1 MGGGVLKQQFV
12 LHAPF
17 LPCGDQPEAIRRLSQ
32 GITDGVPAQVLL
44 GTTGSGKTFT
54 MANVIAN
61 VNVPTLVLAHN
72 KTLAAQLYQEF
83 KAFFPENAVEYFISY
98 YDYYQPE
105 AYIARSDTYIEKSL
119 LINDEIDKLRLS
131 ATRSILERR
140 DTLIVS
146 SISCIYGIGS
156 PDNYS
161 SMALTL
167 EVGKEYPR
175 SQLSSQLVRMHYQA
189 SSTPQRSAFR
199 ERGSVIDIFL
209 AYESDLA
216 VRLEFMNDTLIS
228 IEYVDP
234 LTMIPSHTTSSITLY
249 PGSHYVTPEAVR
261 EQAIRTIREEL
272 EQRMLFFEGRPVEQ
286 ERLFQ
291 RTTHDIEMIKEI
303 GFCKGIENYSRHF
316 TGAAPGEPPTCLLD
330 YFPDD
335 FLLIIDE
342 SHQTLP
348 QLRAMYRGDQSRKQ
362 SLVEYGFRLPSAFD
376 NRPLTYEEAR
386 RYFHRVIYVS
396 ATPGDLEIQESRGHI
411 IEQIIRPTR
420 IPDLLPEIRPAKGQ
434 IDDLLE
440 EIRQRLRKD
449 QEKIL
454 VISVTKKLAEDI
466 AAFLAELGIA
476 AAYLHSGIETA
487 ERTQILTDLRLGN
500 IDVLIGVNLLR
511 EGIDLPEVSL
521 VAILDADKEGF
532 LRSSASLIQF
542 CGRAARNIHGKVI
555 CYADRI
561 TPSMDHML
569 KETERRRKIQLDY
582 NQQHK
587 ITPQPIIK
595 PILANPITKEA
606 GQEETRLKMQ
616 SSKELEASIKTYEEA
631 MYQAAQEFQFDEA
644 AKYRDLMNAAKKQ
657 LLFQKGEEENGD

>member
-1 MGGGVLKQQFV
+1 M
-12 LHAPF
+12 
-17 LPCGDQPEAIRRLSQ
+17 
-32 GITDGVPAQVLL
+32 
-44 GTTGSGKTFT
+44 
-54 MANVIAN
+54 
-61 VNVPTLVLAHN
+61 LAHN

-167 EVGKEYPR
+167 EVGKEYSR
-175 SQLSSQLVRMHYQA
+175 AQLSSQLVRMHYQA
-189 SSTPQRSAFR
+189 SATPQRSAFR

-209 AYESDLA
+209 AYESDCA
-216 VRLEFMNDTLIS
+216 VRLEFVNDTLVS
-228 IEYVDP
+228 IEYTDP
-234 LTMIPSHTTSSITLY
+234 LTMIPSGTTSSITLY

-272 EQRMLFFEGRPVEQ
+272 EQRLLFFEGRPVEQ

-316 TGAAPGEPPTCLLD
+316 TGTAPGEPPTCLLD

-348 QLRAMYRGDQSRKQ
+348 QLRAMYRGDQSRKR

-386 RYFHRVIYVS
+386 RYFHRVVYVS
-396 ATPGDLEIQESRGHI
+396 ATPGELEIQESRGHI
-411 IEQIIRPTR
+411 VEQIIRPTG
-420 IPDLLPEIRPAKGQ
+420 IPDPLPEIRPATGQ

-440 EIRQRLRKD
+440 EIRQRLHKD
-449 QEKIL
+449 KEKIL

-466 AAFLAELGIA
+466 SAFLAELGIA

-487 ERTQILTDLRLGN
+487 ERTQILTDLRLGT

-532 LRSSASLIQF
+532 LRSCSSLIQF

-555 CYADRI
+555 FYADRI

-569 KETERRRKIQLDY
+569 KETERRRQIQLDY
-582 NQQHK
+582 NK
-587 ITPQPIIK
+587 NIRSPRAPS
-595 PILANPITKEA
+595 LNP
-606 GQEETRLKMQ
+606 
-616 SSKELEASIKTYEEA
+616 S
-631 MYQAAQEFQFDEA
+631 
-644 AKYRDLMNAAKKQ
+644 
-657 LLFQKGEEENGD
+657 

>member
-1 MGGGVLKQQFV
+1 
-12 LHAPF
+12 
-17 LPCGDQPEAIRRLSQ
+17 
-32 GITDGVPAQVLL
+32 
-44 GTTGSGKTFT
+44 

-175 SQLSSQLVRMHYQA
+175 AQLSSQLVRMHYQA
-189 SSTPQRSAFR
+189 TATPQRSAFR

-209 AYESDLA
+209 AYESDCA
-216 VRLEFMNDTLIS
+216 VRLEFVNDTLVS
-228 IEYVDP
+228 IEYTDP
-234 LTMIPSHTTSSITLY
+234 LTMIPSGTTSSITLY

-261 EQAIRTIREEL
+261 EQAIRSIREEL
-272 EQRMLFFEGRPVEQ
+272 EQRLLFFEGRPVEQ

-348 QLRAMYRGDQSRKQ
+348 QLRAMYRGDQSRKR

-386 RYFHRVIYVS
+386 RYFHRVVYV
-396 ATPGDLEIQESRGHI
+396 
-411 IEQIIRPTR
+411 
-420 IPDLLPEIRPAKGQ
+420 
-434 IDDLLE
+434 
-440 EIRQRLRKD
+440 
-449 QEKIL
+449 
-454 VISVTKKLAEDI
+454 
-466 AAFLAELGIA
+466 
-476 AAYLHSGIETA
+476 
-487 ERTQILTDLRLGN
+487 
-500 IDVLIGVNLLR
+500 
-511 EGIDLPEVSL
+511 
-521 VAILDADKEGF
+521 
-532 LRSSASLIQF
+532 
-542 CGRAARNIHGKVI
+542 
-555 CYADRI
+555 
-561 TPSMDHML
+561 
-569 KETERRRKIQLDY
+569 
-582 NQQHK
+582 
-587 ITPQPIIK
+587 
-595 PILANPITKEA
+595 
-606 GQEETRLKMQ
+606 
-616 SSKELEASIKTYEEA
+616 
-631 MYQAAQEFQFDEA
+631 
-644 AKYRDLMNAAKKQ
+644 
-657 LLFQKGEEENGD
+657 

>member
-1 MGGGVLKQQFV
+1 MNPQFV

-17 LPCGDQPEAIRRLSQ
+17 LPCGDQPEAIRQLSQ
-32 GITDGVPAQVLL
+32 GILDGIPSQVLL

-175 SQLSSQLVRMHYQA
+175 AQLSSQLVRMHYQA
-189 SSTPQRSAFR
+189 TATPQRSAFR

-209 AYESDLA
+209 AYESDCA
-216 VRLEFMNDTLIS
+216 VRLEFVNDTLVS
-228 IEYVDP
+228 IEYTDP
-234 LTMIPSHTTSSITLY
+234 LTMIPSGTTSSITLY

-272 EQRMLFFEGRPVEQ
+272 EQRLLFFEGRPVEQ

-348 QLRAMYRGDQSRKQ
+348 QLRAMYRGDQSRKR

-386 RYFHRVIYVS
+386 RYFHRVVYVS
-396 ATPGDLEIQESRGHI
+396 ATPGELEIQESRGHI
-411 IEQIIRPTR
+411 VEQIIRPTG
-420 IPDLLPEIRPAKGQ
+420 IPDPLPEIRPATGQ

-440 EIRQRLRKD
+440 EIRQRLHKD
-449 QEKIL
+449 KEKIL

-487 ERTQILTDLRLGN
+487 ERTQILTDLRLGT

-532 LRSSASLIQF
+532 LRSSSSLIQF

-555 CYADRI
+555 FYADRI

-569 KETERRRKIQLDY
+569 KETERRRQIQLDY
-582 NQQHK
+582 NKKHQ
-587 ITPQPIIK
+587 ITPRPIIK
-595 PILANPITKEA
+595 PILANPITKEEA
-606 GQEETRLKMQ
+606 QEKSHLGQQ
-616 SSKELEASIKTYEEA
+616 SSKELETSIKAYEEA
-631 MYQAAQEFQFDEA
+631 MYKAAQDFQFDEA
-644 AKYRDLMNAAKKQ
+644 AKYRDLMNAAKRQ
-657 LLFQKGEEENGD
+657 LLFQQEEDGNTN

>member
-1 MGGGVLKQQFV
+1 
-12 LHAPF
+12 
-17 LPCGDQPEAIRRLSQ
+17 
-32 GITDGVPAQVLL
+32 
-44 GTTGSGKTFT
+44 

-61 VNVPTLVLAHN
+61 VNVPTLVLANN

-175 SQLSSQLVRMHYQA
+175 AQLSSQLVRMHYQA
-189 SSTPQRSAFR
+189 TATPQRSAFR

-209 AYESDLA
+209 AYESDCA
-216 VRLEFMNDTLIS
+216 VRLEFVNDTLVS
-228 IEYVDP
+228 IEYTDP
-234 LTMIPSHTTSSITLY
+234 LTMIPSGTTSSITLY

-261 EQAIRTIREEL
+261 EQAIRSIREEL
-272 EQRMLFFEGRPVEQ
+272 EQRLLFFEGRPVEQ

-348 QLRAMYRGDQSRKQ
+348 QLRAMYRGDQSRKR

-386 RYFHRVIYVS
+386 RYFHRVVYVS
-396 ATPGDLEIQESRGHI
+396 ATPGELEIQESRGHI
-411 IEQIIRPTR
+411 VEQIIRPTG
-420 IPDLLPEIRPAKGQ
+420 IPDPLPEIRPATGQ

-440 EIRQRLRKD
+440 EIRQRLHKD
-449 QEKIL
+449 KEKIL

-487 ERTQILTDLRLGN
+487 ERTQILTDLRLGT

-532 LRSSASLIQF
+532 LRSSSSLIQF

-555 CYADRI
+555 FYADRI

-569 KETERRRKIQLDY
+569 KETERRRQIQLDY
-582 NQQHK
+582 NKKHQ
-587 ITPQPIIK
+587 ITPRPIIK
-595 PILANPITKEA
+595 PILANPITKEEA
-606 GQEETRLKMQ
+606 HEKSRLEQQ
-616 SSKELEASIKTYEEA
+616 SSKELETSIKAYEEA
-631 MYQAAQEFQFDEA
+631 MYKAAQDFQFDEA
-644 AKYRDLMNAAKKQ
+644 AKYRDLMNAAKRQ
-657 LLFQKGEEENGD
+657 LLFQQEEDGNTN

>member
-1 MGGGVLKQQFV
+1 MNPQFV

-17 LPCGDQPEAIRRLSQ
+17 LPCGDQPEAIRQLSQ
-32 GITDGVPAQVLL
+32 GILDGIPSQVLL

-175 SQLSSQLVRMHYQA
+175 AQLSSQLVRMHYQA
-189 SSTPQRSAFR
+189 TATPQRSAFR

-209 AYESDLA
+209 AYESDCA
-216 VRLEFMNDTLIS
+216 VRLEFVNDTLVS
-228 IEYVDP
+228 IEYTDP
-234 LTMIPSHTTSSITLY
+234 LTMIPSGTTSSITLY

-272 EQRMLFFEGRPVEQ
+272 EQRLLFFEGRPVEQ

-348 QLRAMYRGDQSRKQ
+348 QLRAMYRGDQSRKR

-386 RYFHRVIYVS
+386 RYFHRVVYVS
-396 ATPGDLEIQESRGHI
+396 ATPGELEIQESRGHI
-411 IEQIIRPTR
+411 VEQIIRPTG
-420 IPDLLPEIRPAKGQ
+420 IPDPLPEIRPATGQ

-440 EIRQRLRKD
+440 EIRQRLHKD
-449 QEKIL
+449 KEKIL

-487 ERTQILTDLRLGN
+487 ERTQILTDLRLGT

-532 LRSSASLIQF
+532 LRSSSSLIQF

-555 CYADRI
+555 FYADRI

-569 KETERRRKIQLDY
+569 KETERRRQIQLDY
-582 NQQHK
+582 NKKHQ
-587 ITPQPIIK
+587 ITPRPIIK
-595 PILANPITKEA
+595 PILANPITKEEA
-606 GQEETRLKMQ
+606 HEKSHLGPQ
-616 SSKELEASIKTYEEA
+616 SSKELETSIKAYEEA
-631 MYQAAQEFQFDEA
+631 MYKAAQDFQFDEA
-644 AKYRDLMNAAKKQ
+644 AKYRDLMNAAKRQ
-657 LLFQKGEEENGD
+657 LLFQQEEDGNPN

>member
-1 MGGGVLKQQFV
+1 MNPQFV

-17 LPCGDQPEAIRRLSQ
+17 LPCGDQPEAIRQLSQ
-32 GITDGVPAQVLL
+32 GILDGIPSQVLL

-175 SQLSSQLVRMHYQA
+175 AQLSSQLVRMHYQA
-189 SSTPQRSAFR
+189 TATPQRSAFR

-209 AYESDLA
+209 AYESDCA
-216 VRLEFMNDTLIS
+216 VRLEFVNDTLVS
-228 IEYVDP
+228 IEYTDP
-234 LTMIPSHTTSSITLY
+234 LTMIPSGTTSSITLY

-261 EQAIRTIREEL
+261 EQAIRSIREEL
-272 EQRMLFFEGRPVEQ
+272 EQRLLFFEGRPVEQ

-348 QLRAMYRGDQSRKQ
+348 QLRAMYRGDQSRKR

-386 RYFHRVIYVS
+386 RYFHRVVYVS
-396 ATPGDLEIQESRGHI
+396 ATPGELEIQESRGHI
-411 IEQIIRPTR
+411 VEQIIRPTG
-420 IPDLLPEIRPAKGQ
+420 IPDPLPEIRPATGQ

-440 EIRQRLRKD
+440 EIRQRLHKD
-449 QEKIL
+449 KEKIL

-487 ERTQILTDLRLGN
+487 ERTQILTDLRLGT

-532 LRSSASLIQF
+532 LRSSSSLIQF

-555 CYADRI
+555 FYADRI

-569 KETERRRKIQLDY
+569 KETERRRQIQLDY
-582 NQQHK
+582 NKKHQ
-587 ITPQPIIK
+587 ITPRPIIK
-595 PILANPITKEA
+595 PILANPITKEEA
-606 GQEETRLKMQ
+606 QEKSHLGQQ
-616 SSKELEASIKTYEEA
+616 SSKELETSIKAYEEA
-631 MYQAAQEFQFDEA
+631 MYKAAQDFQFDEA
-644 AKYRDLMNAAKKQ
+644 AKYRDLMNAAKRQ
-657 LLFQKGEEENGD
+657 LLFQQEEDGNPN

>member
-1 MGGGVLKQQFV
+1 
-12 LHAPF
+12 
-17 LPCGDQPEAIRRLSQ
+17 
-32 GITDGVPAQVLL
+32 
-44 GTTGSGKTFT
+44 

-175 SQLSSQLVRMHYQA
+175 AQLSSQLVRMHYQA
-189 SSTPQRSAFR
+189 TATPQRSAFR

-209 AYESDLA
+209 AYESDCA
-216 VRLEFMNDTLIS
+216 VRLEFVNDTLVS
-228 IEYVDP
+228 IEYTDP
-234 LTMIPSHTTSSITLY
+234 LTMIPSGTTSSITLY

-261 EQAIRTIREEL
+261 EQAIRSIREEL
-272 EQRMLFFEGRPVEQ
+272 EQRLLFFEGRPVEQ

-348 QLRAMYRGDQSRKQ
+348 QLRAMYRGDQSRKR

-386 RYFHRVIYVS
+386 RYFHRVVYVS
-396 ATPGDLEIQESRGHI
+396 ATPGELEIQESRGHI
-411 IEQIIRPTR
+411 VEQIIRPTG
-420 IPDLLPEIRPAKGQ
+420 IPDPLPEIRPATGQ

-440 EIRQRLRKD
+440 EIRQRLHKD
-449 QEKIL
+449 KEKIL

-487 ERTQILTDLRLGN
+487 ERTQILTDLRLGT

-532 LRSSASLIQF
+532 LRSSSSLIQF

-555 CYADRI
+555 FYADRI

-569 KETERRRKIQLDY
+569 KETERRRQIQLDY
-582 NQQHK
+582 NKKHQ
-587 ITPQPIIK
+587 ITPRPIIK

-606 GQEETRLKMQ
+606 AHEKSHLEQQ
-616 SSKELEASIKTYEEA
+616 SSKELETSIKAYEEA
-631 MYQAAQEFQFDEA
+631 MYKAAQDFQFDEA
-644 AKYRDLMNAAKKQ
+644 AKYRDLMNAAKRQ
-657 LLFQKGEEENGD
+657 LLFQQEEDGNTN

>member
-1 MGGGVLKQQFV
+1 
-12 LHAPF
+12 
-17 LPCGDQPEAIRRLSQ
+17 
-32 GITDGVPAQVLL
+32 
-44 GTTGSGKTFT
+44 

-175 SQLSSQLVRMHYQA
+175 AQLSSQLVRMHYQA
-189 SSTPQRSAFR
+189 TATPQRSAFR

-209 AYESDLA
+209 AYESDCA
-216 VRLEFMNDTLIS
+216 VRLEFVNDTLVS
-228 IEYVDP
+228 IEYTDP
-234 LTMIPSHTTSSITLY
+234 LTMIPSGTTSSITLY

-272 EQRMLFFEGRPVEQ
+272 EQRLLFFEGRPVEQ

-348 QLRAMYRGDQSRKQ
+348 QLRAMYRGDQSRKR

-386 RYFHRVIYVS
+386 RYFHRVVYVS
-396 ATPGDLEIQESRGHI
+396 ATPGELEIQESRGHI
-411 IEQIIRPTR
+411 VEQIIRPTG
-420 IPDLLPEIRPAKGQ
+420 IPDPLPEIRPATGQ

-440 EIRQRLRKD
+440 EIRQRLHKD
-449 QEKIL
+449 KEKIL

-487 ERTQILTDLRLGN
+487 ERTQILTDLRLGT

-532 LRSSASLIQF
+532 LRSSSSLIQF

-555 CYADRI
+555 FYADRI

-569 KETERRRKIQLDY
+569 KETERRRQIQLDY
-582 NQQHK
+582 NKKHQ
-587 ITPQPIIK
+587 ITPRPIIK
-595 PILANPITKEA
+595 PILANPITKEEA
-606 GQEETRLKMQ
+606 QEKSHLGQQ
-616 SSKELEASIKTYEEA
+616 SSKELETSIKAYEEA
-631 MYQAAQEFQFDEA
+631 MYKAAQDFQFDEA
-644 AKYRDLMNAAKKQ
+644 AKYRDLMNAAKRQ
-657 LLFQKGEEENGD
+657 LLFQQEEDGNTN